1 MGEGRGRA
9 GRGDREF
16 VHARWRNRTM
26 ERLTCVGGPVVYRT
40 GIICPPP
47 IARLNYS
54 SRDEPGQQT
63 LHCFN
68 RSPIIRQL
76 LELQP
81 TTTTTTN
88 QRWLYPG
95 HGTIRRR
102 YACTRA
108 RIKPL
113 FHPSPLSNYASTRFT
128 RMIVAVPIIAAR
140 RKENERVSRMC

>member
-1 MGEGRGRA
+1 MGEGV

-81 TTTTTTN
+81 TTTTITN

-113 FHPSPLSNYASTRFT
+113 FHPSPSPLELCLNSFHSYDCRRSDNCRSPKGER
-128 RMIVAVPIIAAR
+128 AR
-140 RKENERVSRMC
+140 